1 MTEKELTIFFIAFNL
16 SSLLLF
22 WKEGRRNIVMIVSNR
37 AFSLQLTADLSVA
50 S

>member
-22 WKEGRRNIVMIVSNR
+22 WKEGRRNIVMIVEVHFKQSILL
-37 AFSLQLTADLSVA
+37 AVDS
-50 S
+50 

>member
-1 MTEKELTIFFIAFNL
+1 MMEKELTIFFIAFNL
-16 SSLLLF
+16 SLLLF

-37 AFSLQLTADLSVA
+37 AFSLQLTTDLSVA